1 MSDPIETFLMDIK
14 SICAATDQALSEWK
28 GEGNLQFPTLL
39 GMMAVR
45 NNWTEKQ
52 VRYADPY
59 VRGYVRQHPDWFV
72 TRGAHGGIMRSTEKQ
87 KKDATKLQKDLAKQ
101 QMRDAIEAKA
111 ASQPANVAPD
121 TTSDSE

>member
-1 MSDPIETFLMDIK
+1 MSDAIETFLMDIK

-45 NNWTEKQ
+45 NNWNEKQ

-59 VRGYVRQHPDWFV
+59 VRGYVRQHSDWYV
-72 TRGAHGGIMRSTEKQ
+72 TRGAGGGIMRATDKQ
-87 KKDATKLQKDLAKQ
+87 KKDAVKLQKELEKQ
-101 QMRDAIEAKA
+101 QMRNAIEAKA
-111 ASQPANVAPD
+111 SADAVPVDDA
-121 TTSDSE
+121 SDSE